1 MSHKPPTYHPDNTQI
16 HKLFEFAGERME
28 SFTHENLW
36 DLITVLSAELSLTHP
51 KDGHD
56 VGLVRMDETRKSLK
70 MSWDAVTEHS
80 LEILDG
86 ISRRDAKL
94 LLMGLTSIAAYSDTH

>member
-1 MSHKPPTYHPDNTQI
+1 MSYQPLTYYIDNPQI
-16 HKLFEFAGERME
+16 HELIKFAGDR
-28 SFTHENLW
+28 FQKWTHEDLW
-36 DLITVLSAELSLTHP
+36 DLITIISAELSAAHP

-56 VGLVRMDETRKSLK
+56 VGLVRMVETRQALNL
-70 MSWDAVTEHS
+70 SWNAVAEHG

-94 LLMGLTSIAAYSDTH
+94 LLMGLTAIAATSDIH